1 MYKQTVVNVVNN
13 FPRSPAL
20 LPFVWQ
26 LVFEMPMVAA
36 RFREQWA
43 IVRIL
48 KRERMDKRCERRV
61 CVNMAVSQKS
71 GWARFILGTWSI
83 FGPWKTLRHFH
94 ILSYIY
100 NICIYIYVIWRDLL
114 YPMLITTQLILSLF
128 FWKPTKKWKNI
139 SQRAHSW
146 CHVQD
151 LTRFRPIFRWQ
162 SNIKFLNLVLA
173 KLGWCFFVPHVF
185 PPKTLPGGHSNWRAT
200 ILRRKLHAHV
210 CLILVHTWPKTS
222 LGTSPNHDCE
232 FWLSWLM
239 TLHVSIFLLSC
250 LGSCLVR
257 WMLYNFANLEID
269 PAFRKRKTASWLFW
283 PT

>member
-114 YPMLITTQLILSLF
+114 YSMLITTQLILSLF

-173 KLGWCFFVPHVF
+173 KLGWCFLFHMYS
-185 PPKTLPGGHSNWRAT
+185 PKDSTWWTFQLARNDIEEKTPCTCLLDIS
-200 ILRRKLHAHV
+200 AH
-210 CLILVHTWPKTS
+210 LAQNEF
-222 LGTSPNHDCE
+222 GTSPNHDCE